1 VQLAH
6 RPPESTGEIDDL
18 IMRAHTAVSLAGRSF
33 SPECIA
39 TTFTMVRFV
48 HGRMMIGH
56 VGDSFV
62 LRVRDEECSAL
73 TTEHNVGNEH
83 RDLLASAPFPPIH
96 PNALTRV
103 LGQVEPLVV
112 DVSESEV
119 ETGDIVVLATDGL
132 TNMLGTE
139 SIAQICTMDSDP
151 ASLADKL
158 ITAALRNGGRDNI
171 TVIVVSVRED

>member
-1 VQLAH
+1 M
-6 RPPESTGEIDDL
+6 
-18 IMRAHTAVSLAGRSF
+18 MRSVAAVAALVFAGSAAADRISIGTWNMEWMMT
-33 SPECIA
+33 PA
-39 TTFTMVRFV
+39 TF
-48 HGRMMIGH
+48 
-56 VGDSFV
+56 D
-62 LRVRDEECSAL
+62 A
-73 TTEHNVGNEH
+73 
-83 RDLLASAPFPPIH
+83 LASRCAGGDRRVGGGERAIPCNLMPASRWIH